1 MSPLKIASL
10 LVNRINGF
18 LEFAQTILK
27 RVENSEHVLGH
38 QVTALYGVLKDCQV
52 LHFLQRTTVQ
62 VNTAPSENG
71 KKTRIENW
79 RICLNKQEA
88 IEL

>member
-38 QVTALYGVLKDCQV
+38 
-52 LHFLQRTTVQ
+52 
-62 VNTAPSENG
+62 
-71 KKTRIENW
+71 
-79 RICLNKQEA
+79 
-88 IEL
+88 